1 MDRTW
6 YMCPTACAWK
16 NGTAARTLLDSFFRV
31 SSIFVPPSDLCSLRR
46 RLAAPSSISMSFTA
60 IIASFISSR
69 APATRG
75 STSSAN
81 SRSSSG
87 WYGGSTSPN
96 SLGGADVLTLVPAR
110 PKNAGVRKSSSDI
123 VGISSRWSSSWPS
136 SDICSASTLARSG
149 EAFVSVRGL
158 PPSGSEVASD
168 RKCARVAVGEC
179 ADIAGSSP
187 LACGDAGVG
196 VIGSGDGAGD
206 GWSRGGDGG
215 STSGSRPA
223 SRVSESL
230 MTTSSTTASVG
241 SGVSSGSS
249 RRSGLGDDA
258 PSLLGVVGLASI
270 LWARSDIDM
279 MTVQRAPAALFGNGT
294 FNDDADEV
302 AVVVLAHAPTL
313 CGHL

>member
-1 MDRTW
+1 M
-6 YMCPTACAWK
+6 
-16 NGTAARTLLDSFFRV
+16 
-31 SSIFVPPSDLCSLRR
+31 
-46 RLAAPSSISMSFTA
+46 
-60 IIASFISSR
+60 
-69 APATRG
+69 
-75 STSSAN
+75 
-81 SRSSSG
+81 
-87 WYGGSTSPN
+87 
-96 SLGGADVLTLVPAR
+96 
-110 PKNAGVRKSSSDI
+110 
-123 VGISSRWSSSWPS
+123 
-136 SDICSASTLARSG
+136 
-149 EAFVSVRGL
+149 
-158 PPSGSEVASD
+158 
-168 RKCARVAVGEC
+168 AVGEC

-230 MTTSSTTASVG
+230 MATSSTTASSG

-294 FNDDADEV
+294 FNEDADEV